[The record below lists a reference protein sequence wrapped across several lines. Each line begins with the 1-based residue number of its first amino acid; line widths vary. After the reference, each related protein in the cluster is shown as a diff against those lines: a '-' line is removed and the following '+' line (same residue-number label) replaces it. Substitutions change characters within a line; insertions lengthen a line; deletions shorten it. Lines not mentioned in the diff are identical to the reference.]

1 MAERYYHIE
10 PYMKKRRLSKKAGLP
25 PGSPVYTGTQT
36 GNTAIN
42 MLVFDDADFK
52 LYEGITVEE
61 AIDFQGETTTNW
73 IQVNGFNQSE
83 SLQKLADHFGIHPLI
98 MEDIFNVE
106 HMPKIEDMEKSLFVT
121 LKNLSWDETDQLI
134 DSEQISLFLGPNV
147 LISFEEK
154 DNNIFA
160 PITERLKAGKGKGRV
175 RQEDYLCYLLI
186 DHIVDNYYFL
196 LDHTEDQMEDLE
208 KLLIDNPTNELSY
221 SFLRLK
227 KNLMLLRKTI
237 NPLKEEIRY
246 LYREDSGVITE
257 YTRQYLGDINDHL
270 SFIIQS
276 IDSFRE
282 MIASMM
288 DLLMANNANRMN
300 SIMKTLTL
308 VSTIF
313 IPMTLVSSIY
323 GMNFEFMPELHW
335 KYGYPVFLAGLTTMG
350 LVMYVY
356 MKKKNWF

>member
-1 MAERYYHIE
+1 M
-10 PYMKKRRLSKKAGLP
+10 P
-25 PGSPVYTGTQT
+25 PGSPIYTGFET
-36 GNTAIN
+36 GDTRID
-42 MLVFDDADFK
+42 MLVYDDENFK
-52 LYEGITVEE
+52 SYENISVEK
-61 AIDFQGETTTNW
+61 AIEFQGETSTNW
-73 IQVNGFNQSE
+73 IIIKGFNQSE
-83 SLQKLADHFGIHPLI
+83 GLQKLADHFGIHPLI
-98 MEDIFNVE
+98 FEDIFNVE
-106 HMPKIEDMEKSLFVT
+106 HLPKVEDLEKSLFVT
-121 LKNLSWDETDQLI
+121 LKSLTWNDSEQII
-134 DSEQISLFLGPNV
+134 DSEQISLYLGPNI

-154 DNNIFA
+154 DNDLFT
-160 PITERLKAGKGKGRV
+160 PIIERLKAGKGKGRT

-196 LDHTEDQMEDLE
+196 LDHTEEQMEDLE
-208 KLLIDNPTNELSY
+208 KLLIDNPTNELSH

-227 KNLMLLRKTI
+227 KNMMLLRKMV
-237 NPLKEEIRY
+237 NPLKEELRY
-246 LYREDSGVITE
+246 LTREESGVISE
-257 YTRQYLGDINDHL
+257 YTRQYLRDVYDHL
-270 SFIIQS
+270 SFLTQS
-276 IDSFRE
+276 IDSFRD

-335 KYGYPVFLAGLTTMG
+335 RYGYFIFLGCLIAMGVTM
-350 LVMYVY
+350 YFY

>member
-1 MAERYYHIE
+1 MIR
-10 PYMKKRRLSKKAGLP
+10 KRRLSKKAGMP
-25 PGSPVYTGTQT
+25 PGSPVYTGSDT
-36 GNTAIN
+36 GDTRID
-42 MLVFDDADFK
+42 MLVYDDENFK
-52 LYEGITVEE
+52 SYENISVEK
-61 AIDFQGETTTNW
+61 AIEFQGETSTNW
-73 IQVNGFNQSE
+73 IIIKGFNQSE
-83 SLQKLADHFGIHPLI
+83 GLQKLADHFGIHPLI
-98 MEDIFNVE
+98 FEDIFNVE
-106 HMPKIEDMEKSLFVT
+106 HLPKVEDLDQSLFITLKSLT
-121 LKNLSWDETDQLI
+121 WSDKEQII
-134 DSEQISLFLGPNV
+134 DSEQISLYLGPNI

-154 DNNIFA
+154 DNDLFT
-160 PITERLKAGKGKGRV
+160 PIIERLKAGKGKGRT

-196 LDHTEDQMEDLE
+196 LDHTEEQMEDLE
-208 KLLIDNPTNELSY
+208 KLLIDNPTNELSH

-227 KNLMLLRKTI
+227 KNMMLLRKMV
-237 NPLKEEIRY
+237 NPLKEELRY
-246 LYREDSGVITE
+246 LTREESGVISE
-257 YTRQYLGDINDHL
+257 YTRQYLRDVYDHL
-270 SFIIQS
+270 SFLTQS
-276 IDSFRE
+276 IDSFRD

-335 KYGYPVFLAGLTTMG
+335 RYGYFIFLGCLIAMGVTM
-350 LVMYVY
+350 YFY